1 MVVLIR
7 AANTYSAY
15 YVNLLFKESY
25 MYLLIGYNF
34 MSLVQ
39 KSVNKVHWSKYLP
52 SFYFRSSV
60 SWQMGL
66 WTKYMIITWGI

>member
-39 KSVNKVHWSKYLP
+39 KSVNKVH
-52 SFYFRSSV
+52 
-60 SWQMGL
+60 
-66 WTKYMIITWGI
+66 